1 MTCLCQNA
9 EVFMDVA
16 GVFRKQ
22 AERFPENIAII
33 FRGEKIT
40 FDELNS
46 MVDRLARHLQKTGI
60 KKGSKV
66 AVYLPN
72 SPEYVVSYLAVFRLG
87 AAIIPLD
94 ANLTTEELTG
104 VVRHSDASLFISKP
118 LKDISFADFKRE
130 LPRLQNIIVFGQEET
145 QPEFDSLDE
154 VLQKEKD
161 SVVKVQ
167 ITDEDLA
174 VLFYTSGTTGKPKA
188 VMLNYKNLENACQTM
203 KHIGVEKYFGDMQ
216 ICALPLSH
224 IGGMIYL
231 QIMVEYGAGIVLM
244 ERFVPVEFLQ
254 NIEKYKVKWFHLVP
268 AMFTALLHL
277 KEFEKYDL
285 SSVTGVNVFGAPS
298 HPSLIQ
304 RFGEYCHNA
313 TLWHGWGMTETSAP
327 NSATE
332 NVQSGT
338 VGKTPPWFRVK
349 IVDDDDNEVPVGKT
363 GEIICSGWPVMMGY
377 YKESE
382 MTAEIMRGGWLHTGD
397 LGNVDRE
404 GNLYIK
410 GRKKDMIIVGGLNVY
425 SPEVEN
431 VLMEHPQV
439 KEAAV
444 VGVADELR
452 GEIVKAIIVL
462 KEGEKAVESDIRD
475 FCRHKLIH
483 FKVPHI
489 IEFRDTL
496 PKTRTGKIQKELL
509 KDKV

>member
-1 MTCLCQNA
+1 
-9 EVFMDVA
+9 MDVA
-16 GVFRKQ
+16 AVFKKQ
-22 AERFPENIAII
+22 AGKFPEKTAII
-33 FRGEKIT
+33 FRDEKIT
-40 FDELNS
+40 FRRLDS
-46 MVDRLARHLQKTGI
+46 MVNRLTNYLRETGI
-60 KKGSKV
+60 KKGDKV

-72 SPEYVVSYLAVFRLG
+72 NPEYVISYLAVFAAG
-87 AAIIPLD
+87 AAIVPLD
-94 ANLTTEELTG
+94 ANLTMEEVTG
-104 VVRHSDASLFISKP
+104 VVKHSEASLLISKP
-118 LKDISFADFKRE
+118 LKNISFADFKKQAPG
-130 LPRLQNIIVFGQEET
+130 LKNIIVFGQEET
-145 QPEFDSLDE
+145 LEGFGSLGEILREENDTII
-154 VLQKEKD
+154 
-161 SVVKVQ
+161 SAQ
-167 ITDEDLA
+167 ITDDDLA

-188 VMLNYKNLENACQTM
+188 VMLSYKNLENACRTM
-203 KHIGVEKYFGDMQ
+203 EHIGVQKYFGDMQ

-231 QIMVEYGAGIVLM
+231 QIMIEYGAGIVLM
-244 ERFVPVEFLQ
+244 ERFVPVEFLK
-254 NIEKYKVKWFHLVP
+254 NIEKYKANWFHLVP

-285 SSVTGVNVFGAPS
+285 SSVTGVDVFGAPS

-304 RFGEYCHNA
+304 RFGECCPHA

-327 NSATE
+327 NTATE
-332 NVQSGT
+332 NVQLGS
-338 VGKTPPWFRVK
+338 VGKTPSWFKVK
-349 IVDDDDNEVPVGKT
+349 IVDDDDNEVRTGEV

-377 YKESE
+377 YKEPE
-382 MTAEIMRGGWLHTGD
+382 MTAGIMRGGWLHTGD
-397 LGNVDRE
+397 LGSVDKE
-404 GNLYIK
+404 GNLYIR
-410 GRKKDMIIVGGLNVY
+410 GRKKDMIIVGGLNVS

-444 VGVADELR
+444 IGVPDELR

-462 KEGEKAVESDIRD
+462 KEGEKVSKNDIRD

-509 KDKV
+509 KERT